1 MELKQRGCVGYFP
14 FVAPN
19 LPAASLHPALC
30 SSRLTVLGLQQ
41 RASLPADLQMS
52 PDHRGQEQGM
62 GTGTEL
68 ETGASVAQL
77 PPCCGLIWAE
87 ALLPPAVSAP
97 LLQPQSYLAALSPL
111 RVLSLWVI
119 HSDSSL
125 QVQVPKAPLV
135 ASPRG
140 HHHPLWVSI
149 NPAKTLC
156 KWDSSRTCG
165 RVPSAG
171 LWPWHKG
178 LGLEQCNVKLL
189 TSAQAKMRVGKSQ
202 EGVSGVQGYF

>member
-19 LPAASLHPALC
+19 LPAASLHPSLC
-30 SSRLTVLGLQQ
+30 SSRLTVLGMQQ

-62 GTGTEL
+62 GRGTEL
-68 ETGASVAQL
+68 ETGASVPQL
-77 PPCCGLIWAE
+77 LPCCGLIWAE
-87 ALLPPAVSAP
+87 AVLPPAVSAP
-97 LLQPQSYLAALSPL
+97 LLQPQSCLAALSPL
-111 RVLSLWVI
+111 RALSGLYIVT
-119 HSDSSL
+119 
-125 QVQVPKAPLV
+125 APFRSRCLRLPLLL
-135 ASPRG
+135 APGDITIPCGFPSTLPR
-140 HHHPLWVSI
+140 PFV
-149 NPAKTLC
+149 NR
-156 KWDSSRTCG
+156 DSSRTRG

-178 LGLEQCNVKLL
+178 LWLEQCNVKLL
-189 TSAQAKMRVGKSQ
+189 TCAQAKMRVGKSQ